1 MSASTPSWIT
11 PDWPAPANVRAL
23 STTRHGGF
31 STGAFAGLNL
41 AAHVD
46 DDPRTVARNREWLRA
61 AAGLPQEPMW
71 LQQVHGT
78 TVWSGRAAE
87 AAPPHASDPAISS
100 MSAAAPPVADASI
113 ATAPGQVCA
122 ILTAD
127 CLPVLFCDVDGTRVA
142 AAHAGWRGLVGGV
155 LGATVAAL
163 QVPGSRLLAWLGPAI
178 EPAAFEVGGEVLEQ
192 FVARD
197 STHANAF
204 ERNERGRWQADLY
217 ALARGELRRLGVE
230 RISGGGFGTF
240 GDARFYSYRRDQRT
254 GRMATLIWLQG
265 PA

>member
-1 MSASTPSWIT
+1 MSKPNPSWIT
-11 PDWPAPANVRAL
+11 PDWPVPANVRAL
-23 STTRHGGF
+23 STTRHGGS

-41 AAHVD
+41 AAHVE
-46 DDPRTVARNREWLRA
+46 DDPEAVERNREWLRA
-61 AAGLPQEPMW
+61 AADLPAEPMW

-78 TVWSGRAAE
+78 TVWTGDETAAT
-87 AAPPHASDPAISS
+87 
-100 MSAAAPPVADASI
+100 PPVADASI
-113 ATAPGQVCA
+113 ATVPGRVCA

-127 CLPVLFCDVDGTRVA
+127 CLPVLICDVDGTRVA

-155 LGATVAAL
+155 LGRTVEAL
-163 QVPGSRLLAWLGPAI
+163 QAPASRLIAWLGPAI

-197 STHANAF
+197 PSHASAF

-230 RISGGGFGTF
+230 RIYGGGLGTF
-240 GDARFYSYRRDQRT
+240 GDSRFYSYRRDKRT
-254 GRMATLIWLQG
+254 GRMATLIWLASG